1 MKIKTIRLN
10 EFNKDFKKLK
20 KKFKTL
26 DDDFKV
32 FIETELKM
40 FHVLNMSNNAIVR
53 ISNLGI
59 EKPKI
64 YKARKFACK
73 SLKGKGVRTG
83 IRIIYAFYEDKN
95 KIEFIEI
102 YLKQDKENEDR
113 KRINK
118 YYKKAF

>member
-1 MKIKTIRLN
+1 MKLNTIQLE
-10 EFNKDFKKLK
+10 EFKKDFKKLK

-26 DDDFKV
+26 DDDLKI
-32 FIETELKM
+32 FIETQLKM
-40 FHVLNMSNNAIVR
+40 FHILHIDNNAIVR

-83 IRIIYAFYEDKN
+83 IRIIYAFYEDEN
-95 KIEFIEI
+95 KIELIEI
-102 YLKQDKENEDR
+102 YLKQDKANED
-113 KRINK
+113 KERIK
-118 YYKKAF
+118 KHYKIS